1 MVTVQGGRN
10 YRRSRHGGYIIGG
23 RRRGGE
29 GRGEGQRRI
38 ERHREDEGV
47 GQVIVLERGRARNG
61 GFRRGQVT
69 GRAAV
74 LGRQNEATTY
84 ARTPCWLWRI
94 NSCTCVYVCTT
105 QSRKYWKRFA
115 AFLLLDLRIVGD
127 VFSFFFLF
135 GTKYSN
141 RRLCYCFVFVVVNNF
156 CSVFFSNIEKSLLEV
171 DEPRLKV

>member
-38 ERHREDEGV
+38 ERHREDGGV

-127 VFSFFFLF
+127 VFSFFFSLWNKIFESKVVLLF
-135 GTKYSN
+135 RFRCGK
-141 RRLCYCFVFVVVNNF
+141 
-156 CSVFFSNIEKSLLEV
+156 
-171 DEPRLKV
+171 